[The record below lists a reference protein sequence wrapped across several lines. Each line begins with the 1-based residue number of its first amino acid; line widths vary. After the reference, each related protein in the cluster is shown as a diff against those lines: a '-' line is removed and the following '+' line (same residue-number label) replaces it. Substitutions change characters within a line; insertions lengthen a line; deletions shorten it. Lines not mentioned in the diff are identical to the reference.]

1 MNETRRRTLAAL
13 LLVGASGACAQT
25 CRNDI
30 PATAPDERFTANGDG
45 TVSDAATG
53 LRWKRCSEG
62 QAWDGATCTG
72 SATMHTWQAAL
83 QLADSASDAGSSDW
97 RLPNKNELESLV
109 ELRCSSP
116 AINATFFPATPLD
129 RPWFWSASPSG
140 YGDNTSTHAWFVYF
154 DSGYVGWDYWVDKSK
169 ALHVRL
175 VRAGQ

>member
-72 SATMHTWQAAL
+72 SATTHTWQAAL

-116 AINATFFPATPLD
+116 AINATFFPATPSN
-129 RPWFWSASPSG
+129 WSWSASPSA
-140 YGDNTSTHAWFVYF
+140 YDSYYAWNVNFYN
-154 DSGYVGWDYWVDKSK
+154 GYVYNSNKGNAK
-169 ALHVRL
+169 HVRL

>member
-13 LLVGASGACAQT
+13 LLVGASAACAQT

-30 PATAPDERFTANGDG
+30 PATAPDERFTANADG

-72 SATMHTWQAAL
+72 SATSHTWQAAL
-83 QLADSASDAGSSDW
+83 QLADGAIYAGSSDW

-109 ELRCSSP
+109 ELRCYSP
-116 AINATFFPATPLD
+116 AINATFFPATPSSG
-129 RPWFWSASPSG
+129 FWSASPYANNSG
-140 YGDNTSTHAWFVYF
+140 YAWYVYF
-154 DSGYVGWDYWVDKSK
+154 SNGGVSSHYK
-169 ALHVRL
+169 ANALPVRL